1 MLFKKFK
8 VLIVLFFIFST
19 VLFAPAGFLSG
30 AVSQK
35 TAPIK
40 ENYII
45 LTQKSLLESAKLFAN
60 YHKDKFNTHIVTL
73 SEIGSKDPANIRA
86 FLKTHFKSGFLLIIG
101 NSSVVPRPAMYPSE
115 RVHTNSFSGPSKT
128 ETDLYY
134 ALLSEN
140 IDKDGDGYP
149 GELWDDRI
157 AIKPD
162 LYVGRIPFNDN
173 ADVEKVFNDT
183 VKFETESVSEKA
195 VLAGSFISYPGEEYE
210 GAQIFNGDGAR
221 EEKLIGT
228 LLPMKKVYLFNK
240 EGSFP
245 SVYPCDV
252 PLNKTNF
259 YSAINGASFV
269 DWSAHGSS
277 EGAYNEAWFDKN
289 KNGVPDTGDRF
300 KFEAF
305 ISENDDFNASG
316 IYFSGSCLN
325 EHGDDN
331 LGTALL
337 KKGAAAFI
345 GSTEISFSP
354 SYFTNKDDGGS
365 ASIKY
370 YFVKNLVNGTPIGK
384 ALYDSFTYCFDHLL
398 FKDLEDPV
406 EGMLMNIYDFNLYG
420 DPALVFHTEKNASD
434 TGNSQ
439 IGNSIDSQDGTNSQ
453 ESTKSNTLSIN
464 LSSTLSG
471 KEITVSVT
479 AKSENPAKKER
490 FFILF
495 PAKEF
500 FVSTVPKGAIL
511 DKYFGIIRL
520 NNFSGT
526 FTFKGKVRGSGKLV
540 FKVVPD
546 NGKAI
551 TKSVE
556 ASGFD
561 LCDFNFDGRVN
572 SKDFDILRNTFGK
585 TYMDAAFNPLCDTN
599 FDHEVNGK
607 DLALFMRNY

>member
-1 MLFKKFK
+1 MLSKKFK
-8 VLIVLFFIFST
+8 VFAVLFFIFFS
-19 VLFAPAGFLSG
+19 VFFAPRSFSNG

-35 TAPIK
+35 IAPIK

-45 LTQKSLLESAKLFAN
+45 LTQKSLLESAELFAN
-60 YHKDKFNTHIVTL
+60 YHKDKFNTRIVTL
-73 SEIGSKDPANIRA
+73 SEIGSKDPAKIRA
-86 FLKTHFKSGFLLIIG
+86 FLKAHFKSGFLLIIG
-101 NSSVVPRPAMYPSE
+101 NSDVIPRPAMYPSE
-115 RVHTNSFSGPSKT
+115 QVHTNSFSEPSKT

-140 IDKDGDGYP
+140 IDKDGDGFP

-157 AIKPD
+157 TIKPD

-173 ADVEKVFNDT
+173 ADVEKVFNNT
-183 VKFETESVSEKA
+183 VKFETKSVSGKA

-245 SVYPCDV
+245 SVYPCDM

-259 YSAINGASFV
+259 YSTIKGASFV

-277 EGAYNEAWFDKN
+277 EGAYNEVWFDKN
-289 KNGVPDTGDRF
+289 KNGVPDTGDSF

-305 ISENDDFNASG
+305 VSENDDFKANG

-354 SYFTNKDDGGS
+354 SYFTNKNDGGS

-370 YFVKNLVNGTPIGK
+370 YFVKNLMEGTPIGK
-384 ALYDSFTYCFDHLL
+384 ALYNSFTYCFDNLL

-420 DPALVFHTEKNASD
+420 DPALVFRTEKNASD

-439 IGNSIDSQDGTNSQ
+439 NGNSQDSTNSQ
-453 ESTKSNTLSIN
+453 GSTKSNIFSIN

-479 AKSENPAKKER
+479 AKSENPTKKENL
-490 FFILF
+490 FILF
-495 PAKEF
+495 PAKAF
-500 FVSTVPKGAIL
+500 FVNTIPDGAIL
-511 DKYFGIIRL
+511 DKYFGMIRL
-520 NNFSGT
+520 NDFSGT
-526 FTFKGKVRGSGKLV
+526 FTFKGKVRSSGTLV
-540 FKVVPD
+540 FKVVQD

-551 TKSVE
+551 AKTVK
-556 ASGFD
+556 ANGFD
-561 LCDFNFDGRVN
+561 LFDFNFDGKVN
-572 SKDFDILRNTFGK
+572 SKDLKILRDTFGK
-585 TYMDAAFNPLCDTN
+585 TYMDAVFNPLCDTN

-607 DLALFMRNY
+607 DLILFMQNY

>member
-1 MLFKKFK
+1 MLLKKVKIFA
-8 VLIVLFFIFST
+8 VLSFLIFSIF
-19 VLFAPAGFLSG
+19 FAPVGFSEG

-35 TAPIK
+35 IATAK

-60 YHKDKFNTHIVTL
+60 YHKDQFNTHIVTL
-73 SEIGSKDPANIRA
+73 SEIGSKNPAEIRA
-86 FLKTHFKSGFLLIIG
+86 FLKKHFKNGFLLIIG
-101 NSSVVPRPAMYPSE
+101 NSDVIPRPAMYPSE

-140 IDKDGDGYP
+140 IDKDGDRFP

-157 AIKPD
+157 TINPN

-183 VKFETESVSEKA
+183 VKFESENTGGKA
-195 VLAGSFISYPGEEYE
+195 ALAGSFISYPGEEYE

-245 SVYPCDV
+245 SVYPCDM

-259 YSAINGASFV
+259 YSAIQGASFV

-277 EGAYNEAWFDKN
+277 EGAYNEVWFDKN
-289 KNGVPDTGDRF
+289 KNGVPDTGDSF

-305 ISENDDFNASG
+305 ISENDDFKASG

-354 SYFTNKDDGGS
+354 SYFTKKDDGGS

-370 YFVKNLVNGTPIGK
+370 YFVKNLVEGEPVGK
-384 ALYDSFTYCFDHLL
+384 ALYDSFTYCFDNLL

-420 DPALVFHTEKNASD
+420 DPALVFRTGKSAKNTDKKQIEEDSSD
-434 TGNSQ
+434 
-439 IGNSIDSQDGTNSQ
+439 I
-453 ESTKSNTLSIN
+453 SIN
-464 LSSTLSG
+464 FTGAPDSGTL
-471 KEITVSVT
+471 TVSVKT
-479 AKSENPAKKER
+479 NPDNAKKES

-495 PAKEF
+495 PAEEF
-500 FVSTVPKGAIL
+500 SVNAVPEGAIL

-520 NNFSGT
+520 NGFSGT
-526 FTFKGKVRGSGKLV
+526 FTFKGKVRGSGVLT
-540 FKVVPD
+540 FK
-546 NGKAI
+546 I
-551 TKSVE
+551 VE
-556 ASGFD
+556 DSGTTVAKTVKVKGFD
-561 LCDFNFDGRVN
+561 KRDFNFDGKVDL
-572 SKDFDILRNTFGK
+572 KDFNILRDTFGK
-585 TYMDAAFNPLCDTN
+585 TYMDSAFNPLCDIN

-607 DLALFMRNY
+607 DLMLFMQNY